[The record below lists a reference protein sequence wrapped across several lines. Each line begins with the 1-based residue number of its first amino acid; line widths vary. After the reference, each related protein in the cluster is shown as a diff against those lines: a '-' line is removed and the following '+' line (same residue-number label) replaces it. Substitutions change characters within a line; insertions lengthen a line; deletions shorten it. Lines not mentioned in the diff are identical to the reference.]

1 MARDLVH
8 QDDQHRVLLAQGGYY
23 VVTGMAPFV
32 SRRAFESLTGPK
44 AEWWLVQ
51 TVGGLATAI
60 GAALVTAAV
69 RRSASPESVALAAGS
84 AVTFAAIDVVYVLR
98 GRIAP
103 TYLIDAGVNVGL
115 LAAHGVSRRR

>member
-1 MARDLVH
+1 MARDLV
-8 QDDQHRVLLAQGGYY
+8 QLDDEHRVLLAQGGYY
-23 VVTGMAPFV
+23 VATGVLPFV
-32 SRRAFESLTGPK
+32 SRRAFEALTGPK
-44 AEWWLVQ
+44 AEWWLVE

-60 GAALVTAAV
+60 GAALVTAAM

-103 TYLIDAGVNVGL
+103 TYLVDAGVNLGL